1 MKRDWLKSILPD
13 ADSSIIDQIMTEN
26 GKDIESHKAQL
37 NIKGGLVNDLTAK
50 LEDANNKLAEFSK
63 VDIDA
68 LTSERDSYKTQYEQA
83 LKDKDTAVES
93 VRREVA
99 LDNILAGQKFT
110 SEFARDGIKSLILEK
125 NLKFTDGKFEG
136 IDDLMNS
143 LHEQHSDAFVPDVR
157 IRRPVVTSSI
167 QGNSQLSLDA
177 AYAANRFKNNPFY
190 KQ

>member
-13 ADSSIIDQIMTEN
+13 ADSSIIDQIMNEN

-37 NIKGGLVNDLTAK
+37 TVKGGLVNDLTAK

-63 VDIDA
+63 VDINA

-93 VRREVA
+93 VRREAA
-99 LDNILAGQKFT
+99 LDSILSGHKFT
-110 SEFARDGIKSLILEK
+110 SDFARNGIKSLILEK
-125 NLKFTDGKFEG
+125 DLKFNDGKFEG
-136 IDDLMNS
+136 IDDVMNT
-143 LHEQHSDAFVPDVR
+143 LITEHSDAFVQSNVT
-157 IRRPVVTSSI
+157 RPVVTSSI
-167 QGNSQLSLDA
+167 QSNSQLSSDA
-177 AYAANRFKNNPFY
+177 AFAANRFKNNPFY